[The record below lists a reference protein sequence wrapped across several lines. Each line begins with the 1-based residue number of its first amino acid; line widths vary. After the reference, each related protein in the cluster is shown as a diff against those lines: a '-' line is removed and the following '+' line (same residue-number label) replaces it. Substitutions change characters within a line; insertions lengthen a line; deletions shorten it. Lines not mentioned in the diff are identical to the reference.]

1 MNIDYILD
9 KLQNMPRTTFGVSVP
24 EIRKLALKIARE
36 DDCIL
41 FDETNFETFEL
52 RLLNAFVLGYSRRGL
67 PELLPLFSAFMPYV
81 DDWAICDSLCQNF
94 KVARKYPEE
103 VWNFIMQYRNSSQ
116 EFEVRI
122 VAVIL
127 LSHYL
132 NDDYV
137 DRVINVL
144 DTLYAEKYYA
154 QMGIAWALA
163 TVCGKYPQ
171 KCLNYLQNH
180 NQLNQITFNMTKRK
194 ICESFRVSDEIKRQ
208 VKDLHK

>member
-1 MNIDYILD
+1 M
-9 KLQNMPRTTFGVSVP
+9 
-24 EIRKLALKIARE
+24 
-36 DDCIL
+36 
-41 FDETNFETFEL
+41 
-52 RLLNAFVLGYSRRGL
+52 
-67 PELLPLFSAFMPYV
+67 SAFMPYV
-81 DDWAICDSLCQNF
+81 DDWAFCDSLCQNF

-103 VWNFIMQYRNSSQ
+103 VWDFIMQYRNSSQ
-116 EFEVRI
+116 EFFARI
-122 VAVIL
+122 VAVVL

-132 NDDYV
+132 NDEYV

-144 DTLYAEKYYA
+144 DTLHAEKYYA

-194 ICESFRVSDEIKRQ
+194 ICESFRVADEIKRQ